1 VLAAASHDITA
12 NKKITF
18 CRLQTEERVSMR
30 DDRQPNAFAR
40 PARLGDRLVT
50 TQFIHNRG
58 FAAANDPDAEV
69 CIALGT
75 ELAFDQHIECEPM
88 SVRASPKKIR
98 RKRAHFSQMPRRH
111 SDVDVLQFKDGLVV
125 PLKNLRLGQFARVL
139 KLPFMS
145 PPRRRPACR
154 RTDTPKN

>member
-1 VLAAASHDITA
+1 
-12 NKKITF
+12 
-18 CRLQTEERVSMR
+18 MR

-88 SVRASPKKIR
+88 SVRATATACGP
-98 RKRAHFSQMPRRH
+98 SQTMATVGPEVTN
-111 SDVDVLQFKDGLVV
+111 STSEL
-125 PLKNLRLGQFARVL
+125 
-139 KLPFMS
+139 
-145 PPRRRPACR
+145 
-154 RTDTPKN
+154 